1 MLGRTVPLPSG
12 YQDCLPT
19 YDDRR
24 AQAAGRKVTILGHAI
39 MASQV
44 LPRRG
49 NVSGMLVMESRSE
62 CSKRSSLRLIGVWRV
77 GSAETP
83 YIPIPQQASDVPARD
98 RFQTICSAV
107 GTRCRTG
114 PFIFV
119 MARTRRYSIE
129 IRNGISELVF
139 VTAADWDEEDRRA
152 AVAQIL
158 RLDGVLGLG
167 KASDMGRGFSQ
178 SEGSDSPSNSRRRRR
193 RRRRQTVG

>member
-1 MLGRTVPLPSG
+1 MS
-12 YQDCLPT
+12 
-19 YDDRR
+19 
-24 AQAAGRKVTILGHAI
+24 AACW
-39 MASQV
+39 
-44 LPRRG
+44 
-49 NVSGMLVMESRSE
+49 VMESRSE
-62 CSKRSSLRLIGVWRV
+62 CSKRSSLRSIEVWRV
-77 GSAETP
+77 GGAETP
-83 YIPIPQQASDVPARD
+83 YIPIPQQASDVPAGD

-129 IRNGISELVF
+129 IRNGNSESVL

-158 RLDGVLGLG
+158 QLDGVLGLG

-178 SEGSDSPSNSRRRRR
+178 SEGSDSCAYHKLYPTILMMKSAKDRPSDHLAEPLDRPLGRRIL
-193 RRRRQTVG
+193 V